1 MVGTRAWV
9 GHDDRARSLKVAR
22 PPLRLGPAVSVRI
35 VLDVAGCS
43 AKPCA
48 SAKSSRHSRRKT
60 WQPEFG
66 TARQQSGSH
75 RSIRQCGPTRLA
87 EIYTV
92 CRRSRHLSGPW
103 GGTPLAPPT
112 RRSWQTS
119 AARHNRCFGLGKRH
133 GASSEGTIE
142 GLRALSRQLIS
153 ELSSK
158 GLLRK
163 PQLRPS
169 LRGLGTSRLATQ

>member
-1 MVGTRAWV
+1 MSPA
-9 GHDDRARSLKVAR
+9 ARQSRVRR
-22 PPLRLGPAVSVRI
+22 P
-35 VLDVAGCS
+35 
-43 AKPCA
+43 
-48 SAKSSRHSRRKT
+48 KSSRHSRRKT

-133 GASSEGTIE
+133 DGPPEGTIE

-153 ELSSK
+153 ELSSR

-163 PQLRPS
+163 PTAPALIARTRNFSSGNPVTKMI
-169 LRGLGTSRLATQ
+169 GIP